1 MVTGLRP
8 PGKAID
14 LDESRDVKSVDATWS
29 KERQMANQDAVQLDI
44 KDSVATVLLNRPK
57 ALNAFNHEVLLGLQ
71 KQAQAIKEN
80 PQVRVVIMTGAG
92 DKAFSAGLDLKMVAS
107 GSGPM
112 DIFPSYRQ
120 GYDSLYSLKMIFTM
134 YEDLAVPV
142 IAAINGFCLGAAFE
156 LILCC
161 DIRLAC
167 DTAVFGLPEIQLGVI
182 PDLGSTQRLPR
193 VVGPGIAKEL
203 IITGRRIDAAEALR
217 VRLVDH
223 VYPKHQLMIETRKL
237 AEEIARINPH
247 LTQGGKRAVN
257 IAASTPLDIGLR
269 METDICLS
277 SGSGATMGEAA
288 QQFVKKD

>member
-1 MVTGLRP
+1 
-8 PGKAID
+8 
-14 LDESRDVKSVDATWS
+14 
-29 KERQMANQDAVQLDI
+29 MADQDAVRLDI
-44 KDSVATVLLNRPK
+44 EDGIARVLLNRPK

-71 KQAQAIKEN
+71 KTAQAIKEN
-80 PQVRVVIMTGAG
+80 PKVRVAIITGAG

-134 YEDLAVPV
+134 YEELAVPV
-142 IAAINGFCLGAAFE
+142 IAAINGYCLGAALE

-161 DIRLAC
+161 DMRLAC

-193 VVGPGIAKEL
+193 IVGPGIAKEL

-223 VYPKHQLMIETRKL
+223 VYPKDQLMTEARKL
-237 AEEIARINPH
+237 AEEIAKINPQ
-247 LTQGGKRAVN
+247 LTQGAKRATN
-257 IAASTPLDIGLR
+257 LATSTPLDVGLR
-269 METDICLS
+269 METDVCLS

-288 QQFVKKD
+288 QGFIKKE

>member
-1 MVTGLRP
+1 
-8 PGKAID
+8 
-14 LDESRDVKSVDATWS
+14 
-29 KERQMANQDAVQLDI
+29 MANQDAVQLEI
-44 KDSVATVLLNRPK
+44 KDSIATVLLNRPK

-71 KQAQAIKEN
+71 EQAQAIRDN
-80 PQVRVVIMTGAG
+80 PKVRVVIMTGAG

-120 GYDSLYSLKMIFTM
+120 GYDSLYGLKMIFTM

-142 IAAINGFCLGAAFE
+142 IAAINGYCLGAAFE

-161 DIRLAC
+161 DMRMAS
-167 DTAVFGLPEIQLGVI
+167 DTAMFGLPEIQLGVI

-193 VVGPGIAKEL
+193 LVGPGIAKEL
-203 IITGRRIDAAEALR
+203 IMTGRRIDAAEARR

-223 VYPKHQLMIETRKL
+223 VYPGDRLMVEAKKL
-237 AEEIARINPH
+237 AEEIARIDTH
-247 LTQGGKRAVN
+247 LIQGAKRAVN
-257 IAASTPLDIGLR
+257 ITASTPLDVGLR

-288 QQFVKKD
+288 QQFVKKE